1 MSNLYILSEERP
13 KKSVIKQLLILAQSK
28 INNLKSSKKIE
39 NTDNNLIIRPEFIE
53 NKFTFNYII
62 EGIKLEGIQK
72 IIIKLS
78 KGTSSFIDFL
88 IFMQEEEPI
97 HNKKNNLI
105 FAVEETKTRDSE
117 SRNTGVYQRATK
129 FVFFEYFY
137 PNVPIY
143 MLYNDSNKD
152 TDKKPSDTSIFGTN
166 MYKILGVDLIGKND
180 KWFNPFKSIDK
191 LINFKNSMR
200 KPPNNNTPIV
210 IQKFLNCIKIS
221 GRLEK
226 PIGKGNIGH
235 DPNIGALALISSTIR
250 KLGWNKEITI
260 IDHGVTQKYVD
271 KNFRNKFLRICAI
284 LNINLE
290 NIDLDYQKI
299 KSNMPY
305 NYWKY
310 EESSEK
316 VADIFLHLLCDYYD
330 IATIY
335 ENHAGSERGYFIT
348 SNNENIVLPKKDK
361 NKNLYYIPDV
371 IIKNDEFREL
381 LLIEGKVY
389 NKWKDGVKELYN
401 YDNLEEDY
409 IFKYYKDYNITRWV
423 TLYSS
428 TSKNDLPHEK
438 VLLVLNNKGEINL
451 NKEAPKWLNLIIRN
465 IKR

>member
-1 MSNLYILSEERP
+1 VSNLYILSEERP

-166 MYKILGVDLIGKND
+166 MYKNLGVDLIGKND
-180 KWFNPFKSIDK
+180 KWFNPFKSIDE

-271 KNFRNKFLRICAI
+271 KKF
-284 LNINLE
+284 
-290 NIDLDYQKI
+290 
-299 KSNMPY
+299 
-305 NYWKY
+305 
-310 EESSEK
+310 
-316 VADIFLHLLCDYYD
+316 
-330 IATIY
+330 
-335 ENHAGSERGYFIT
+335 
-348 SNNENIVLPKKDK
+348 
-361 NKNLYYIPDV
+361 
-371 IIKNDEFREL
+371 
-381 LLIEGKVY
+381 
-389 NKWKDGVKELYN
+389 
-401 YDNLEEDY
+401 
-409 IFKYYKDYNITRWV
+409 
-423 TLYSS
+423 
-428 TSKNDLPHEK
+428 
-438 VLLVLNNKGEINL
+438 
-451 NKEAPKWLNLIIRN
+451 
-465 IKR
+465 